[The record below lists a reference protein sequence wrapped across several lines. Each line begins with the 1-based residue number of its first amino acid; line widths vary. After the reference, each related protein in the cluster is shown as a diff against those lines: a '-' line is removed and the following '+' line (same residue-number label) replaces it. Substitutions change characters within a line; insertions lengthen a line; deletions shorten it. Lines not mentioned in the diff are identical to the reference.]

1 MEMSHKQL
9 QLIKEALTCY
19 RSEIDRATQSEYADE
34 FLLSLT
40 APFIEI
46 KRQEIENLST
56 LVDVLLEK
64 DS

>member
-1 MEMSHKQL
+1 MEMSLKQL

-19 RSEIDRATQSEYADE
+19 RSEIDRATQPEYANE

-40 APFIEI
+40 APFIEV

-56 LVDVLLEK
+56 LVDIMLEE